1 MSISNPDSFPPIL
14 SWYSQCISLPHF
26 MFLLAVVV
34 CLFALFLPP
43 ESNSAWVCGHPL
55 RMKTYQ
61 SSHCQKKKVILPS
74 PEATS
79 CQWSSARV
87 GALGATCSN
96 FKLFLDVLKLKCN
109 YVVSLL
115 PIFFCNPSIFPLLHS
130 LKFMA

>member
-26 MFLLAVVV
+26 MFLLDVVV
-34 CLFALFLPP
+34 CLFALFLAP
-43 ESNSAWVCGHPL
+43 WVQQCMDV
-55 RMKTYQ
+55 R
-61 SSHCQKKKVILPS
+61 SSTENDNLPVITLPKKVILPS

-79 CQWSSARV
+79 CQWSSAGV
-87 GALGATCSN
+87 GALGATCWN
-96 FKLFLDVLKLKCN
+96 FKLFLDVLKLKYN

-115 PIFFCNPSIFPLLHS
+115 PFFSATPPIYPLLHS